1 MIVKAKLHLASSV
14 TTVEV
19 RGREE
24 VEVVHLTLVDGVEG
38 LSAFFLFF
46 FFVVVVVVGIQCL
59 IFIVKNVSALLG
71 CLSPGPK
78 RGKSFLFC

>member
-14 TTVEV
+14 TTVEG

-38 LSAFFLFF
+38 LSVFFLFF
-46 FFVVVVVVGIQCL
+46 FL
-59 IFIVKNVSALLG
+59 LLLLEYNV
-71 CLSPGPK
+71 
-78 RGKSFLFC
+78 